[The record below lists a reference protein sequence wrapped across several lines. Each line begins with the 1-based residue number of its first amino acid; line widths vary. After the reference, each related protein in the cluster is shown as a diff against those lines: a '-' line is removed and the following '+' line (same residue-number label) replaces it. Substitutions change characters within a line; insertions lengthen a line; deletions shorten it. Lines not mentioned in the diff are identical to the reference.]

1 MGLPE
6 ILEKLQYEI
15 QKNITEESQVV
26 YILSRI
32 RKYLEIKNLKGN
44 YKYLNFYC
52 NWALHSKIDRT
63 EPVVE
68 ILRDFNNGTDEGK
81 FLKFGYFYDDL
92 KSFLDNEGLNS
103 STLLEKNNYLIFINL
118 LLDILSDTPV
128 EFYSDDKKEIIIN
141 KPKIPI
147 KDSLFNIEFSIRPKN
162 KNSRTSIE

>member
-1 MGLPE
+1 LV
-6 ILEKLQYEI
+6 I
-15 QKNITEESQVV
+15 
-26 YILSRI
+26 
-32 RKYLEIKNLKGN
+32 
-44 YKYLNFYC
+44 
-52 NWALHSKIDRT
+52 
-63 EPVVE
+63 
-68 ILRDFNNGTDEGK
+68 
-81 FLKFGYFYDDL
+81 FYDDL